1 MFHLFYSSV
10 RFDDRNFWC
19 ASFYSI
25 SLLSLFFFPPVSMSH
40 PFVFFLLLT
49 QPAARPA
56 GFHAPASDA
65 DEVGTPGF
73 TDNNCARAVYK
84 LYVPGIGMV
93 YS

>member
-1 MFHLFYSSV
+1 LVRFHLFYSSV

-25 SLLSLFFFPPVSMSH
+25 SLLSFFFPARFDEPH
-40 PFVFFLLLT
+40 PFVFFFFSLE
-49 QPAARPA
+49 PAARPA

-65 DEVGTPGF
+65 DEVGTPGQQLR
-73 TDNNCARAVYK
+73 ARGLQVI
-84 LYVPGIGMV
+84 PGIGML